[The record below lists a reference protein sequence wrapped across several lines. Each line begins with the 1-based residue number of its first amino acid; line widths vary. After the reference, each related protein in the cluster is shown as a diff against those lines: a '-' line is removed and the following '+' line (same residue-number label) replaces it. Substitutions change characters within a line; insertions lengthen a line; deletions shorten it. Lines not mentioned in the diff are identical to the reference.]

1 MRPRTCL
8 LVLTLLAATSIDT
21 ASEAKEKQPPKPI
34 HWGYA
39 AAGPVD
45 VRKKAS
51 SGAKSLVRLERGALL
66 PVIDLKRKGST
77 TWARVRAVDPEVLT
91 ASPGWVDAAGLE
103 MLPGNQ
109 FPQDAD
115 LLKALG
121 GIYIED
127 FTAER
132 IVVARFLARRAG
144 QEPLLL
150 CLLGSPAFPT
160 SRLQVFLRPAGKV
173 APGPFREFAFA
184 DMQAGIIRVELR
196 DLLGDGNDLLLTRE
210 PFRLGLKND
219 GVHLVIQR
227 IEDDGFKILWKAPLE
242 FHNLA
247 SFPPKPKM
255 LEPAERN
262 IGLPGTVTQGTV
274 EFRDRGQLSE
284 PYWKGKVE
292 LHVVGREKP
301 LETMEIE
308 KLCAW
313 DGTKFAPLQ

>member
-1 MRPRTCL
+1 MRRRTPILVLAL
-8 LVLTLLAATSIDT
+8 LVATAVAA
-21 ASEAKEKQPPKPI
+21 ASEAKEKQPPKPV

-51 SGAKSLVRLERGALL
+51 SGSKSLVRLERGALF
-66 PVIDLKRKGST
+66 PVIELKRKGST
-77 TWARVRAVDPEVLT
+77 TWARVRAVDPAVLT
-91 ASPGWVDAAGLE
+91 LSPGWVDAAQLE
-103 MLPGNQ
+103 MLPADR
-109 FPQDAD
+109 FPPDAD
-115 LLKALG
+115 LLKTLG
-121 GIYIED
+121 GIYVED

-144 QEPLLL
+144 QEPLLV
-150 CLLGSPAFPT
+150 CLLGSPALPT
-160 SRLQVFLRPAGKV
+160 SRLQVFLRPPGKV

-210 PFRLGLKND
+210 PFRLGLQNE

-227 IEDDGFKILWKAPLE
+227 IEDDGFKTLWKAPLE

-247 SFPPKPKM
+247 SFPPQPKM

-262 IGLPGTVTQGTV
+262 IGLPGTVTQGIV
-274 EFRDRGQLSE
+274 EFRVRGRLSE

-301 LETMEIE
+301 LETLEIE
-308 KLCAW
+308 KLCGW